1 MRTGRNI
8 QHGMQGIFVFVLLG
22 LFAVMSTLLVLA
34 GTQMYR
40 SMVRRTED
48 TNSARVLY
56 SYVRNMVREEDA
68 LDAVTVEDTEA
79 GKTIRMEEQLGSET
93 YITRIYV
100 YDGQLYEQFTKK
112 EREFKPQGGT
122 PICPVGVFEPSLE
135 DSMLMVHME
144 DASGQDCSVQ
154 IALYC

>member
-79 GKTIRMEEQLGSET
+79 VKTICMEEQLGSET
-93 YITRIYV
+93 FITRIYL
-100 YDGQLYEQFTKK
+100 YEGQLYEQFTKK
-112 EREFKPQGGT
+112 
-122 PICPVGVFEPSLE
+122 
-135 DSMLMVHME
+135 
-144 DASGQDCSVQ
+144 
-154 IALYC
+154 